1 MSDTNMNAAAGAKE
15 PDATENARAEMP
27 NEDMGRVNA
36 AARAARLVDAIFGKR
51 RKGPST
57 PSERI
62 VKLAQDRDIVY
73 DIIKHATDEFNEESD
88 DAQKAYL
95 KKYIDALTVA
105 KDATAE
111 RIRALL
117 AET

>member
-1 MSDTNMNAAAGAKE
+1 MSDTNMNAAIGAKE
-15 PDATENARAEMP
+15 QDTDMDARTEMPNDDVARARARAEHFI
-27 NEDMGRVNA
+27 DRILGGGR
-36 AARAARLVDAIFGKR
+36 KR
-51 RKGPST
+51 PST

-73 DIIKHATDEFNEESD
+73 DIIRHATDEFNEESD